1 MNVQLETF
9 TRSNG
14 PDCQDIHGRLI
25 APPRSVGVT
34 PLVHPKPAATGPLT
48 DAEGRTQDY
57 WRISIT
63 DRCNLRCIYCTPSG
77 RFKSIPRDKLLTLDE
92 LVTLARIARDL
103 GVRKIKI
110 TGGEPLIR
118 RDVCELIR
126 ELVSLPGIED
136 VGITTN
142 GILLSSMASE
152 LKAAGLKR
160 VNVSCDTLNPAVYRH
175 VTRRGNLKDVLT
187 GIFAALEAGLT
198 PVKINTVLL
207 RGLNEPDVAEL
218 ARLTVNLPIHVRYCE
233 KVSCGPDASAD
244 AGGPFTA
251 TEALDLIRTKVGE
264 LEPIS
269 SDKLAGPA
277 RLFRIPNS
285 VSAIGVVDVAAGHS
299 CASCNRMRLTARGT
313 LRPCLFDSTEVDIR
327 AVLRSHAS
335 HDHIAS
341 IIGRAVATKR
351 TVTDQKALSLES
363 DMNLIGG

>member
-1 MNVQLETF
+1 
-9 TRSNG
+9 
-14 PDCQDIHGRLI
+14 
-25 APPRSVGVT
+25 
-34 PLVHPKPAATGPLT
+34 
-48 DAEGRTQDY
+48 
-57 WRISIT
+57 
-63 DRCNLRCIYCTPSG
+63 
-77 RFKSIPRDKLLTLDE
+77 
-92 LVTLARIARDL
+92 
-103 GVRKIKI
+103 
-110 TGGEPLIR
+110 
-118 RDVCELIR
+118 
-126 ELVSLPGIED
+126 
-136 VGITTN
+136 
-142 GILLSSMASE
+142 MASE